1 MHYKAL
7 GFSIL
12 TAASITAATNAMTTA
27 AAALTFTET
36 SDVGQSLTNAAD
48 TSSVGIVGNSP
59 IKNLTTIRGTLVG
72 TADLFK
78 IIVTTGFFTAST
90 RYEDVGSDET
100 VIDTQLFLFDANGK
114 GIVANDD
121 FDFLTTR
128 RSQIT
133 AQLAA
138 GTYYLGITKFNYD
151 PRDHFDTLIFPDAF
165 SGRIFADPAAGTL
178 DNWRGTVFNLPG
190 KTEQEALTPRT
201 YEIALGVQ
209 PVPTPALIPGL
220 VTLFLAVKRKHR
232 TPSKD
237 SDF

>member
-12 TAASITAATNAMTTA
+12 TAASITAAINAMTTSA
-27 AAALTFTET
+27 DALTFTET
-36 SDVGQSLTNAAD
+36 SDVGQSLTNAVD
-48 TSSVGIVGNSP
+48 TSSIGVVGNNP
-59 IKNLTTIRGTLVG
+59 IENLTTIRGTLVG

-78 IIVTTGFFTAST
+78 IVVTTGFFTAST
-90 RYEDVGSDET
+90 RYEDVGIDET

-128 RSQIT
+128 RSRIK

-151 PRDHFDTLIFPDAF
+151 PRDRFDNSIFSDAF
-165 SGRIFADPAAGTL
+165 SGLVPVNPQAGAL
-178 DNWRGTVFNLPG
+178 DNWRGTVFNQPG
-190 KTEQEALTPRT
+190 KTEQEVDTSRT
-201 YEIALGVQ
+201 YEIALGIQ

-220 VTLFLAVKRKHR
+220 VTLFLAVKRKHQT
-232 TPSKD
+232 TPKD